1 MKATLKYQGP
11 AILWALFILI
21 ICSVNLGSAG
31 DSPMFFKG
39 FDKLTHTGLF
49 FTLVVLFCNGII
61 RQQKPRPLSYTRALI
76 IVIAAIVFGG
86 LIEILQL
93 EFFPWRSAEWSDFF
107 CDGLGACMG
116 IFGVMLTINAIG
128 NEKK

>member
-1 MKATLKYQGP
+1 MKATLKYYGP
-11 AILWALFILI
+11 AILWALFILT
-21 ICSVNLGSAG
+21 ICSVNLGPAG

-49 FTLVVLFCNGII
+49 FTLVVLYCNGVI
-61 RQQKPRPLSYTRALI
+61 RQQKPRTLSYTRALI
-76 IVIAAIVFGG
+76 IVIAGIAFGG

-93 EFFPWRSAEWSDFF
+93 EFFTWRSAEWNDFF
-107 CDGLGACMG
+107 CDALGACMG
-116 IFGVMLTINAIG
+116 VFGVMLTVSAIG

>member
-1 MKATLKYQGP
+1 MKATLKYHGP

-21 ICSVNLGSAG
+21 ICAVNLGSAG

-49 FTLVVLFCNGII
+49 FTLLVLYCNGVI
-61 RQQKPRPLSYTRALI
+61 RQQKPKPFSYTQAFV
-76 IVIAAIVFGG
+76 IVIAGIAFGG

-93 EFFPWRSAEWSDFF
+93 KFFTWRSADWNDFF
-107 CDGLGACMG
+107 CDALGACMG
-116 IFGVMLTINAIG
+116 IFGVMLTVSAIG

>member
-1 MKATLKYQGP
+1 MITTLKYHGP

-31 DSPMFFKG
+31 DSPMFFAG

-49 FTLVVLFCNGII
+49 FTLIVLWCNGVI
-61 RQQKPRPLSYTRALI
+61 RQQKPRPFSYKQALI
-76 IVIAAIVFGG
+76 VMVAAIVFGG

-93 EFFPWRSAEWSDFF
+93 EIFTWRSADWNDLF
-107 CDGLGACMG
+107 CDVLGTCMG
-116 IFGVMLTINAIG
+116 IFGVMLTLGARG